1 MSTRRVTPEFR
12 GSEAPPFLWSRRAH
26 IRCVLLKR
34 WGPGAI
40 AVVLVLMLAGAT
52 TVLAAGGG
60 RSPDQLVAQSPLPTP
75 TNTPVPT
82 TSGGFHYT
90 VRRGDT
96 LSSIAWRFGTTVQAI
111 VQANGIVNPNVIFAG
126 QVFWIPSG
134 TGPGPG
140 PGPGPSPTVYIVRRG
155 DTLYSIARRF
165 GTTYQALAA
174 RNGLHYPYTIYVG
187 QRLVISGS
195 GAPGPTPPPSRR
207 VYIVQRGDTLWS
219 IALRYGTTPWAIA
232 NLNGL
237 WNLNLIY
244 VGQRLIIP

>member
-1 MSTRRVTPEFR
+1 MNTRRVKAAFC
-12 GSEAPPFLWSRRAH
+12 GFEAPSVPWSRRAGVG
-26 IRCVLLKR
+26 RLLLRR
-34 WGPGAI
+34 WGPRVLAI
-40 AVVLVLMLAGAT
+40 VLALMLAGAA
-52 TVLAAGGG
+52 TVLAAGSG

-75 TNTPVPT
+75 TNTPAPT
-82 TSGGFHYT
+82 TSGGFYYT

-111 VQANGIVNPNVIFAG
+111 VQANGIVNPNLIFAG

-134 TGPGPG
+134 GGGPTG
-140 PGPGPSPTVYIVRRG
+140 PTVYIVRRG

-174 RNGLHYPYTIYVG
+174 LNGLHYPYTIYVG

-195 GAPGPTPPPSRR
+195 GAPGPAPPPSQRI
-207 VYIVQRGDTLWS
+207 YIVQRGDTLWS

-232 NLNGL
+232 NANGL